1 MEVDGMPVADDET
14 VQFRDDERLEWTHVV
29 HCKHIGDELRLLIL
43 RDGQELE
50 VRYLLQ
56 AKKPLV
62 PILHGVDCIPSYY
75 TMGGLVFMPLSLPLL
90 ENAFGARK
98 WRNVVPAA
106 VLAAFN
112 LSRAREEQQVGGWR
126 GCVCVLSWRG
136 GGAGCRCVMHG
147 LRMAGVATCCWRVA
161 GVATCCW
168 RVAPPPLLCCQLTP
182 PAATGAPALPG
193 GTAPCCVARA
203 PPSTAA
209 DPPCSCA
216 AAAPCRS

>member
-126 GCVCVLSWRG
+126 GCVCAEVAVWWLAAGLWRVCCALRVWLPCAGTWHHCHCCSAAPHHQLPRSLLRCLASWHCPG
-136 GGAGCRCVMHG
+136 LHG
-147 LRMAGVATCCWRVA
+147 LRSLSSSHPVIHCC
-161 GVATCCW
+161 
-168 RVAPPPLLCCQLTP
+168 
-182 PAATGAPALPG
+182 
-193 GTAPCCVARA
+193 
-203 PPSTAA
+203 
-209 DPPCSCA
+209 
-216 AAAPCRS
+216 